1 MINEEFNMNNILN
14 INAHDKE
21 ISSLSFFPCGNI
33 ISVSWDKSIKIWDI
47 EMNLIQKIENAHDKN
62 INYIYVI
69 NNESFITCSND
80 LSIKIWMKNTESNK
94 YDIYHIIENAHINN
108 INKIIISSKGNLISC
123 SWDKTTKIWE
133 LIKEK
138 DNLKKGKNN
147 VLTNN
152 NEKKLKKYQN
162 IITLTH
168 LDFIY
173 SILLIEDKNILLC
186 SGFEGTNLWDLK
198 TYESIKY
205 LENAECYWNNALDRI
220 DNDRI
225 IIGGRDGLLKVIS
238 LNEKKVIKEINNFII
253 CMGICVIFEKN
264 VFLTCGWNKYIK
276 IYNSINYNC
285 INSINTQH
293 KHCIIGINRV
303 KDNFIYSYSE
313 NIQIWK
319 F

>member
-1 MINEEFNMNNILN
+1 MNNILN

-147 VLTNN
+147 VLINN

-198 TYESIKY
+198 HM
-205 LENAECYWNNALDRI
+205 
-220 DNDRI
+220 
-225 IIGGRDGLLKVIS
+225 KV
-238 LNEKKVIKEINNFII
+238 
-253 CMGICVIFEKN
+253 
-264 VFLTCGWNKYIK
+264 
-276 IYNSINYNC
+276 
-285 INSINTQH
+285 
-293 KHCIIGINRV
+293 
-303 KDNFIYSYSE
+303 
-313 NIQIWK
+313 
-319 F
+319 